1 MIMILPKKKKV
12 IFISAWALSI
22 IICASLALFNLI
34 ANTFE
39 GKQTQAEQAECYIIG
54 VYDDKIAVFAQGDEV
69 PIETYD
75 VYVTT
80 LPESDQKTL
89 RKGIPV
95 KGKTELRRLIED
107 YTS

>member
-1 MIMILPKKKKV
+1 MFSTKKKKI
-12 IFISAWALSI
+12 IFISAWILSI
-22 IICASLALFNLI
+22 IICTVLALFNPLE
-34 ANTFE
+34 NSFE
-39 GKQTQAEQAECYIIG
+39 GKHTQAEQTDNYVIG
-54 VYDDKIAVFAQGDEV
+54 VYDEKIAVFAQGDAV

-80 LPESDQKTL
+80 LPESDQKSL
-89 RKGIPV
+89 RKGIEV